1 MLPNNERV
9 EQPGFGRTVN
19 ISTGGI
25 LFEVDARLPVTGPIE
40 VAIHWPHLLDGVVT
54 LKLVMRGHI
63 VRSDANAIAIKAE
76 HHEFR
81 TGRRALSESNLG
93 PRGLAAGGTTR
104 EACLVMCPSRSA
116 GRSS

>member
-1 MLPNNERV
+1 MSPTPDLKRATAP
-9 EQPGFGRTVN
+9 PTRT
-19 ISTGGI
+19 
-25 LFEVDARLPVTGPIE
+25 
-40 VAIHWPHLLDGVVT
+40 
-54 LKLVMRGHI
+54 
-63 VRSDANAIAIKAE
+63 E

-116 GRSS
+116 GR